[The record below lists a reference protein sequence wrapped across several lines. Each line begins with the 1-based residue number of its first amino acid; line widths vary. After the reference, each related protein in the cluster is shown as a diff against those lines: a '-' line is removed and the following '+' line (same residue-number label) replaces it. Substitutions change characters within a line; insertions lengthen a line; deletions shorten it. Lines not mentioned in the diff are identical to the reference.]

1 MKITVNG
8 TKQESA
14 ATTLDA
20 LLDELG
26 YGAAKVATAVNQ
38 SFVPAAMRPEHRLA
52 DGDQIEIVAPRQGG

>member
-8 TKQESA
+8 TTQESA
-14 ATTLDA
+14 ATTLDT